1 MVNQEVIEAAVQRLV
16 GAAHTPVKVIL
27 FGSYAKGS
35 ADEQSDLD
43 FLVVEEEI
51 PSMAEEYSRLRGA
64 IGAIGAGVDVLLYP
78 RHEFERRTNWQ
89 TSPVYDAV
97 RTGKVM
103 YERIA

>member
-1 MVNQEVIEAAVQRLV
+1 MLKIGAIDSAVQRLV
-16 GAAHTPVKVIL
+16 RAAHSPLKVIL
-27 FGSYAKGS
+27 FGSYAKGT

-43 FLVVEEEI
+43 LLVVEAEI
-51 PSMAEEYSRLRGA
+51 PDMAEEYGRLRGA
-64 IGAIGAGVDVLLYP
+64 IGAVGTGVDVLLYP
-78 RHEFERRTNWQ
+78 RHEFERRANWQ